1 MIDLEA
7 LQDIS
12 DLPDLND
19 HQCYYIGMH
28 KDKYCLYIRDT
39 SEASCGENRA
49 NYIFLKVIEEDR
61 AAALVATGLATVNGS
76 SMEDKLIAHWDH
88 LVGKKW
94 RQTPKKSKL
103 IIEREVVWGHK
114 DADAGRW
121 IFQLW
126 QESIDE
132 KTTTYEHLRDI
143 EINEVTAMLSMGL
156 AENRTGL
163 NFGKD
168 IPKPRVKVKAGSRRI

>member
-19 HQCYYIGMH
+19 HQCYHIGMQ

-39 SEASCGENRA
+39 SEASCGENRP

-61 AAALVATGLATVNGS
+61 AAALVATCLASINS
-76 SMEDKLIAHWDH
+76 DALEKKLLARWDQ
-88 LVGKKW
+88 LVAEAA
-94 RQTPKKSKL
+94 RQRPKTSKL
-103 IIEREVVWGHK
+103 IVERDVV
-114 DADAGRW
+114 AGFDGPYSGAW
-121 IFQLW
+121 KFNLYNKVKGM
-126 QESIDE
+126 E
-132 KTTTYEHLRDI
+132 KTFMR
-143 EINEVTAMLSMGL
+143 EIPLNEVTAILSMGL